1 MPNECLPRLPMRYLD
16 KWNAYIPI
24 LERKGLVY
32 VKPSL
37 YFLHPY
43 STILYV
49 GTAHKESDSSCLHR
63 PRSFHWQIQLYIHK
77 SGKFIMH
84 MIVLNRKIL
93 QNSISYI
100 VSQIYHIW
108 NAEYNMVVQTFPNP
122 YIAVTSMIKIFGY
135 KYSEA

>member
-1 MPNECLPRLPMRYLD
+1 MPNECLPRMPMRYLD

-24 LERKGLVY
+24 LERKDLVY

-37 YFLHPY
+37 CFLYPY

-49 GTAHKESDSSCLHR
+49 GTAHKESDLSCLHR

-93 QNSISYI
+93 QNSIYFSFYI
-100 VSQIYHIW
+100 YPIWYHK
-108 NAEYNMVVQTFPNP
+108 YN
-122 YIAVTSMIKIFGY
+122 IFEMLNITWAF
-135 KYSEA
+135 KLFLIPT